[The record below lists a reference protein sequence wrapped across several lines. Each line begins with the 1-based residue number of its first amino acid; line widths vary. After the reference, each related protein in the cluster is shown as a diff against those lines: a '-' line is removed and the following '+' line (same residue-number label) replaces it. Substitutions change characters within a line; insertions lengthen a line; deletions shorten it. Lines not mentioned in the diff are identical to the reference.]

1 MYMYVLLLHVKFV
14 CNLCR
19 KLSQNIG
26 KLINTNYNLL
36 DLKAYDN
43 NKNGV
48 FIHFKIECE
57 TLISQF
63 PIQCY

>member
-1 MYMYVLLLHVKFV
+1 MYLCILLLHVKFV

-26 KLINTNYNLL
+26 ELINTNFNLL
-36 DLKAYDN
+36 GLKTYDN
-43 NKNGV
+43 NKNQV

-63 PIQCY
+63 PIQW